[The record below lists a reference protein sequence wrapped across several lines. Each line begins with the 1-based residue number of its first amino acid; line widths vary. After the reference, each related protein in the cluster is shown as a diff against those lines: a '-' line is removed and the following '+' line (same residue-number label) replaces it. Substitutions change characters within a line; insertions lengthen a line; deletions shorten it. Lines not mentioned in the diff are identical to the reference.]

1 MSRISCVT
9 VLRLAVLVVFL
20 AIWEGAIRS
29 ELANAFWISSP
40 WKILERA
47 AHLVMDGELFYHLGV
62 TLMEAFAGL
71 AAGTVAGVLLGILL
85 GSSRS
90 VGQVVEPFIMAVN
103 SLPRVA
109 LAPLLVMYVG
119 IGFASKF
126 LLAFSLVVVIIMVN
140 TFEGVRAVDPTL
152 VNAMRILGAGRMQL
166 FRMVLL
172 PNSVP
177 WILAGVRV
185 SVSFSIVGAIVGEF
199 ISARAGIGY
208 MIDRASGAYDT
219 TGIMVPLLTL
229 MLCAVTIDFLIV
241 RLTDY
246 LLRWRVSRMQA
257 T

>member
-1 MSRISCVT
+1 MMHLSRVNT
-9 VLRLAVLVVFL
+9 LRLIVLVAFVLF
-20 AIWEGAIRS
+20 WEVSVQSG
-29 ELANAFWISSP
+29 LANPFWISSP
-40 WKILERA
+40 SKIAIRA
-47 AHLVMDGELFYHLGV
+47 VELMGGGVLFHHLGV
-62 TLMEAFAGL
+62 TLLEAFSGL
-71 AAGTVAGVLLGILL
+71 VAGTVAGVLLGIVL
-85 GSSRS
+85 GSSRI
-90 VGQVVEPFIMAVN
+90 VGQVVEPFIMAIN

-126 LLAFSLVVVIIMVN
+126 LLAFSLVVVIVMVN

-199 ISARAGIGY
+199 ISARAGIGFL
-208 MIDRASGAYDT
+208 IDRASGAYDT

-229 MLCAVTIDFLIV
+229 MLCAVVIDFLIV
-241 RLTDY
+241 RLTSY
-246 LLRWRVSRMQA
+246 LLRWRVSRMQS

>member
-1 MSRISCVT
+1 MTRPSRVT
-9 VLRLAVLVVFL
+9 TLRVMVLIAFVLV
-20 AIWEGAIRS
+20 WEGAVRTG
-29 ELANAFWISSP
+29 LANPFWISSP
-40 WKILERA
+40 SKIGVRA
-47 AHLVMDGELFYHLGV
+47 GELIADGILFYHTGV
-62 TLMEAFAGL
+62 TLLEAFSGL
-71 AAGTVAGVLLGILL
+71 AAGTVAGVLLGIVL
-85 GSSRS
+85 GSSRI
-90 VGQVVEPFIMAVN
+90 VGQVIEPFIMAIN

-126 LLAFSLVVVIIMVN
+126 LLAFSLVVVIVMVN

-199 ISARAGIGY
+199 ISARAGIGFL
-208 MIDRASGAYDT
+208 IDRASGAYDT

-229 MLCAVTIDFLIV
+229 MLCAVVIDFLIV
-241 RLTDY
+241 RLTGY
-246 LLRWRVSRMQA
+246 LLRWRVSRMQ
-257 T
+257 TT